1 MGIIFVIFLFVLVF
15 SLYDYVENAEW
26 RDLKATCHKIIFEK
40 RNKKYGIYQTSR
52 SQPAI
57 LMYVLIVVVLLAV
70 IAVYTKVIVNN
81 YEGVSSMTFSEV
93 SDTAQFTL
101 SNENVQELPPS
112 VFNYAGENGDGQPQA
127 KDGGEQPSDSE
138 DPTPKQS
145 SKSEDR
151 PKNSNANPEQSIYD
165 FEKELYAKTGG
176 AAERE
181 KIQKEMEQR
190 QKEREE
196 KKKQQ
201 QKVNGGQ
208 GGNVGTNAGTQ
219 GKTLAEWN
227 MNGRKPHQNNP
238 DYIKIPGYMCG
249 KGVNEKIVVQIRVNS
264 NGDVYDAKSLAPDG
278 ANPCCIEQALKYAKK
293 SRFDYSDKP
302 VDVGTITYYFKAQ

>member
-1 MGIIFVIFLFVLVF
+1 MGIVFVIFLLVLLF

-26 RDLKATCHKIIFEK
+26 RALKATCQKIIFEN
-40 RNKKYGIYQTSR
+40 RNKKYGIYNSTR
-52 SQPAI
+52 TQPRVLFYI
-57 LMYVLIVVVLLAV
+57 LLVIIGLAV
-70 IAVYTKVIVNN
+70 LSVYAKIIVNN

-93 SDTAQFTL
+93 SDTTQFTL

-112 VFNYAGENGDGQPQA
+112 VFNYAGENGDGMPQA
-127 KDGGEQPSDSE
+127 KDGGEEPSESE
-138 DPTPKQS
+138 DPTPKQTNKQADS
-145 SKSEDR
+145 QKKSKTT
-151 PKNSNANPEQSIYD
+151 PEQSIYD
-165 FEKELYAKTGG
+165 LEKETYANAGG

-181 KIQKEMEQR
+181 KILKEMEQR
-190 QKEREE
+190 KKEREE

-201 QKVNGGQ
+201 QKVDGGQ
-208 GGNVGTNAGTQ
+208 GGNVGTNSGTQ

-249 KGVNEKIVVQIRVNS
+249 KGVNEKIIVQIRVNS

-278 ANPCCIEQALKYAKK
+278 ANPCCVEQALKYAKK
-293 SRFDYSDKP
+293 SRFEYSDKAI
-302 VDVGTITYYFKAQ
+302 DVGTITYYFKAQ